1 MSLHPQLFAILSGI
15 VEERAGL
22 HYQLADSKMFLDKV
36 GARAAEAG
44 FDSLLDYYYYLR
56 YDDTS
61 GREVDALLDWLVVN
75 ETYFCRELAPLEVV
89 LDEFVG
95 PRLAAGERP
104 RIWSAACS
112 TGEEPLTLAML
123 LAERGWLERVDLVAS
138 DISERALERAQS
150 GRFSARSLRG
160 APPALV
166 GPWLREDGGGIRCDR
181 RLIEAVDWR
190 RLNLLDPAAIAGL
203 GLFDAVVCRNVLIYF
218 ADRTV
223 QRVVQNLIGALK
235 PGAPLAV
242 GVSESLLRFRTG
254 LECQERRGSFLY
266 VRPTGEAAGGEAA

>member
-22 HYQLADSKMFLDKV
+22 HYQLADSGVFLDKV
-36 GARAAEAG
+36 TARATEAG

-61 GREVDALLDWLVVN
+61 GQEVDALLDSLVVH
-75 ETYFCRELAPLEVV
+75 ETYFCRELSPLEVV
-89 LDEFVG
+89 LDEFIG
-95 PRLAAGERP
+95 PLVAAGGRP

-123 LAERGWLERVDLVAS
+123 LAERGWLDRVDLVAS
-138 DISERALERAQS
+138 DISQRALDRARK
-150 GRFSARSLRG
+150 GIFSARSLRG
-160 APPALV
+160 VPPPLV
-166 GPWLREDGGGIRCDR
+166 SRWLRQEDGRVLCDR
-181 RLIEAVDWR
+181 RLIDAVDWR
-190 RLNLLDPAAIAGL
+190 RLNLVDSAAIGEL
-203 GLFDAVVCRNVLIYF
+203 GLFDAVFCRNVLIYF
-218 ADRTV
+218 SDQTV
-223 QRVVQNLIGALK
+223 QRVVRNLTGALR
-235 PGAPLAV
+235 PGAPLAI

-266 VRPTGEAAGGEAA
+266 VRPAAERAAGGAR